1 MPVDEYSLPCGPGGS
16 TPQLHHTCYC
26 THPLGPCLVGFCVG
40 AVRVVARTAT
50 GGLYGF
56 GSRYP
61 CGLKNNRL
69 RGTVVFY
76 VWSFCKSVLFIFEL
90 LHKFF
95 IQKLLL

>member
-1 MPVDEYSLPCGPGGS
+1 MNIRYHVDRGAVPRSSTILVTARPPGTLPGGF
-16 TPQLHHTCYC
+16 LCAC
-26 THPLGPCLVGFCVG
+26 RE
-40 AVRVVARTAT
+40 AVAQVAA
-50 GGLYGF
+50 GGLYGL
-56 GSRYP
+56 GSCYL

>member
-1 MPVDEYSLPCGPGGS
+1 MNIRYHVDRGAVPRSSTILVTARPPGTLPGGF
-16 TPQLHHTCYC
+16 LCGC
-26 THPLGPCLVGFCVG
+26 RE
-40 AVRVVARTAT
+40 AARDLC
-50 GGLYGF
+50 GL

>member
-1 MPVDEYSLPCGPGGS
+1 MNIRYHVDRGAVPRSS
-16 TPQLHHTCYC
+16 TILVTAR
-26 THPLGPCLVGFCVG
+26 THLAPCLVGFCVG
-40 AVRVVARTAT
+40 AVRAARDPC
-50 GGLYGF
+50 GL

>member
-1 MPVDEYSLPCGPGGS
+1 MNIRYHVDRGAVPRSSTILVTARPPGTLPGGF
-16 TPQLHHTCYC
+16 LC
-26 THPLGPCLVGFCVG
+26 GRREG
-40 AVRVVARTAT
+40 RARTAT

>member
-1 MPVDEYSLPCGPGGS
+1 MNIRYHVDRGAVPRSS
-16 TPQLHHTCYC
+16 TILVTAR
-26 THPLGPCLVGFCVG
+26 THLALCLVGFCVG
-40 AVRVVARTAT
+40 AVRVVR
-50 GGLYGF
+50 GLCGLS
-56 GSRYP
+56 SRYL

>member
-1 MPVDEYSLPCGPGGS
+1 MNIRYHVDRGAVPRSSTILVTACPPGTLPGGF
-16 TPQLHHTCYC
+16 LC
-26 THPLGPCLVGFCVG
+26 GRRE
-40 AVRVVARTAT
+40 AVAARTAT

-56 GSRYP
+56 GSRYL